1 MMVKNLLD
9 FGLSGWMADFG
20 EYIPLEA
27 RTRCPSKSWGKL
39 NHGRVHIFSVC
50 IKSKSRA
57 SI

>member
-50 IKSKSRA
+50 IKSKS
-57 SI
+57 I